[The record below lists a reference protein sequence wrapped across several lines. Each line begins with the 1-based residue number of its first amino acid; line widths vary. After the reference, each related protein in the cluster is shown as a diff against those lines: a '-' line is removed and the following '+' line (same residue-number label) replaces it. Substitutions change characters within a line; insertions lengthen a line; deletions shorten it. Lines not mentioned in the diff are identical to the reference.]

1 MNAVTEVSLPA
12 KLFDTRTFLPSFCP
26 SKTPT
31 TRLRAPFPDRPKWS
45 AAERRTSGATETFRV
60 TRESVSAVV
69 AGMMED
75 GGWWADG
82 EMFGIQVEISKS
94 RLLCVRGSFTQLAD

>member
-1 MNAVTEVSLPA
+1 
-12 KLFDTRTFLPSFCP
+12 
-26 SKTPT
+26 
-31 TRLRAPFPDRPKWS
+31 
-45 AAERRTSGATETFRV
+45 V